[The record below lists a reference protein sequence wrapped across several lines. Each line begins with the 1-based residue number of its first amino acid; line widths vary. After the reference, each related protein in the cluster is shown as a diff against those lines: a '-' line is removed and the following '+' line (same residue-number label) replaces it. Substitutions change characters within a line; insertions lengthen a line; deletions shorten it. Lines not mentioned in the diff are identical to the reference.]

1 MALDANGNPA
11 PAVPL
16 QFGDGWG
23 AAGSAPYF
31 QNNYGAQGVS
41 GPLGQT
47 QPWSQPPPAGPSAAG
62 TGIGPGFL
70 ASPGGSPGAP
80 GGLGGW
86 WNQNG
91 TAITEGIGAFGSLAE
106 MYMGFKAMSLAK
118 KDFKLAKKNTR
129 LNYNANATAFNNA
142 VDSKNMA
149 RKTSGGLYE
158 GLSAYGGGQ
167 PVPMWDGSQMTGQSV
182 PGDIANYGV
191 QAGAQQPDPRKRIP
205 GA

>member
-1 MALDANGNPA
+1 
-11 PAVPL
+11 
-16 QFGDGWG
+16 
-23 AAGSAPYF
+23 
-31 QNNYGAQGVS
+31 
-41 GPLGQT
+41 
-47 QPWSQPPPAGPSAAG
+47 
-62 TGIGPGFL
+62 
-70 ASPGGSPGAP
+70 
-80 GGLGGW
+80 
-86 WNQNG
+86 
-91 TAITEGIGAFGSLAE
+91 

-182 PGDIANYGV
+182 PSDIANYGV